1 MIDRTKPVITAES
14 ITYTDITYQ
23 NAKVSLDFSDAIP
36 TYDMTL
42 LVYAYPAGTE
52 DPEFGTT
59 SHEAFCKK
67 TITEGTTFAAVEL
80 GDFTPGTAYD
90 VYFVVKDAY
99 NNESD
104 PVMKTLTTA
113 KEPLD
118 NNRTFNIQG
127 NPAFGEVL
135 SINDEFVEPTDGGTI
150 TYTWSRTK
158 DGETEEIG
166 NGKTY
171 RVVKEDIGATITLRV
186 SAKEGYSDAVKTT
199 ETVTKAAGP
208 QAPTLAEQD
217 DEADTFTFE
226 SMSGTIYSYKINGDE
241 WKDITAAGT
250 TTVISV
256 GNTAIEKGKLAVC
269 IKKTETHFQGDELTN
284 ETPFTAYLE
293 GKVTINKMTGVTSGD
308 TLTAQV
314 TGQQSGA
321 KLHYEWTANGTK
333 VGTDKSSYTV
343 SDNDAGKIIAV
354 KVTADGYVKSLASGK
369 TSAVVKKQSSVTWKP
384 GWQQVNNQWYYGNSN
399 GKIATG
405 WVNVGS
411 KWYLMSESGAM
422 LTGWQTVNG
431 TRYYLSSSTSDGS
444 MKTGWQNIGGQW

>member
-1 MIDRTKPVITAES
+1 
-14 ITYTDITYQ
+14 
-23 NAKVSLDFSDAIP
+23 
-36 TYDMTL
+36 
-42 LVYAYPAGTE
+42 
-52 DPEFGTT
+52 
-59 SHEAFCKK
+59 
-67 TITEGTTFAAVEL
+67 
-80 GDFTPGTAYD
+80 
-90 VYFVVKDAY
+90 
-99 NNESD
+99 
-104 PVMKTLTTA
+104 
-113 KEPLD
+113 
-118 NNRTFNIQG
+118 
-127 NPAFGEVL
+127 
-135 SINDEFVEPTDGGTI
+135 
-150 TYTWSRTK
+150 
-158 DGETEEIG
+158 
-166 NGKTY
+166 
-171 RVVKEDIGATITLRV
+171 
-186 SAKEGYSDAVKTT
+186 
-199 ETVTKAAGP
+199 
-208 QAPTLAEQD
+208 
-217 DEADTFTFE
+217 
-226 SMSGTIYSYKINGDE
+226 MSGTIYSYKINGDE

-444 MKTGWQNIGGQW
+444 MKTGWQNIGGQWYYMNRSGAMLTGWQKINEKWYYLSTSDGTMKYGWQKIASKWYYLGASNDGAMKYDWQKLGNNWYYLGTSSDGAMKIGWQKLGGYWYYLGSSPDDGAMKTGWQKVNGTWYYLYGNVSPAGHMAAQTWVEGKYYVDASGAWTQTR